1 MMDQYFLKM
10 IEQRTGVSF
19 EEIMTLARAIQYADF
34 QDERQVRK
42 IVRKVGK
49 LANKPVTPDLEE
61 KIVQSILQDGDNL
74 SLDRIEKML

>member
-1 MMDQYFLKM
+1 MDQYFLKM